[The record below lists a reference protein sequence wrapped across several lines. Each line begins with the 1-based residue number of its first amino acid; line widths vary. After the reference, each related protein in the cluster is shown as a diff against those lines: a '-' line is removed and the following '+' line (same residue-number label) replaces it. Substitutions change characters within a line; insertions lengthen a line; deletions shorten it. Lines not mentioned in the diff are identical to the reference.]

1 MKKMLRALA
10 VLGGTT
16 FLFLLAATSA
26 GADGIIIP
34 EPIEPIPPDMY
45 IVPFLPI
52 KYHRVTVEIDNQVAQ
67 VEVDQVFV
75 NDSDHELEATYV
87 FPLPE
92 DAAIS
97 DFALYVDGERLE
109 GRILDKDEAREI
121 YEDIVRH
128 RRDPALLEYVGRNTF
143 RAQVFPIPP
152 QGERRIQISY
162 TEVLSQ
168 DNGLVSFVYPLNTEK
183 FSPVPLEEVTITVDI
198 SSTTPIKAV
207 YSPSHDVAID
217 REDEHHVGVSYEE
230 NDVTPS
236 TDFELFYSVSQD
248 DFGANLLTYRDGDDG
263 FYLLLVAPKADF
275 GGQEVVA
282 KDVMIVV
289 DVSGSMEGEKLEQ
302 AKDAMN
308 YVLDHLNAEDRFNI
322 VAFSTTVDLY
332 AKTLQGADETAD
344 ARSFIRRLEAAGGT
358 NINEALLT
366 ALDRLP
372 GERPELLI
380 FLTDGLPTAGVTEPG
395 PIITSTQDAAGPTVR
410 LFAFGVGYDVN
421 TVLLDTIAQENRG
434 IAQYVHP
441 GEDINLAVTSFYEK
455 VSTPVLADIDVD
467 FGTVDVF
474 DTYPHP
480 LPDLFAGS
488 QLIMVGRYED
498 PGSITLRLSGEV
510 NGETQTFSYSGQTF
524 ASRSTEMEFLPRL
537 WATRKIGYLM
547 NQIRLHGSDEELI
560 DEIMDLSLRYG
571 VMTPYTSFL
580 VEEDVDVFTHEGW
593 EEAERSLRYGMPA
606 EFAPASGARAVDN
619 AQAIQGYSM
628 ADAAPTPEAESADRL
643 KVVGDKTFLTRE
655 DTWIDTAY
663 DEDMSSTKIGFG
675 SDEYFEVLDQRPDW
689 GPYFALG
696 EDVIFVVDGRAYEV
710 TAGDFPAPDVPE
722 GPQPDPAP
730 DVPDAPEPDPAPDV
744 PDAPEPDPN
753 PAVPSP
759 SPLNGDGDTD
769 WQMWTVVGV
778 VVAAVV
784 VATTGLVLRSRR
796 PRAKGSA

>member
-1 MKKMLRALA
+1 MKNILRTLA
-10 VLGGTT
+10 VLGGATL
-16 FLFLLAATSA
+16 LFLLAAPSA

-34 EPIEPIPPDMY
+34 EPIEPAPPDHL
-45 IVPFLPI
+45 IIPFLPI

-67 VEVDQVFV
+67 VQVDQAFI
-75 NDSDHELEATYV
+75 NDSDQALEATYV

-109 GRILDKDEAREI
+109 GRVLDKDEARAI
-121 YEDIVRH
+121 YEEIVRH

-152 QGERRIQISY
+152 HGERRIQISY

-183 FSPVPLEEVTITVDI
+183 FSPVPLEEVTIAVDI
-198 SSTTPIKAV
+198 TSTTPIKAV

-217 REDEHHVGVSYEE
+217 RQDEHHVSVSYEAS
-230 NDVTPS
+230 DVTPS

-248 DFGANLLTYRDGDDG
+248 DFGVNLLTYRDGDDG
-263 FYLLLVAPKADF
+263 FFLLLVAPKADF
-275 GGQEVVA
+275 SGQEVLA
-282 KDVMIVV
+282 KDVMMVV

-308 YVLDHLNAEDRFNI
+308 YILDHLNPEDRFNI
-322 VAFSTTVDLY
+322 LAFSTTVELY
-332 AKTLQGADETAD
+332 AQTLQGANETAD

-366 ALDRLP
+366 ALDNLP

-380 FLTDGLPTAGVTEPG
+380 CLTDGLPTVGVTEPG
-395 PIITSTQDAAGPTVR
+395 PIITSVQNAAGPTVR

-434 IAQYVHP
+434 IAQYVRP
-441 GEDINLAVTSFYEK
+441 GEDITQAVTSFYEK

-467 FGTVDVF
+467 FGAVNVF
-474 DTYPHP
+474 DTYPEP
-480 LPDLFAGS
+480 LPDLFAGT
-488 QLIMVGRYED
+488 QLVMVGRYRE
-498 PGSITLRLSGEV
+498 PETVTVRLSGAV
-510 NGETQTFSYSGQTF
+510 NGDTQTFSYPDQAF
-524 ASRSTEMEFLPRL
+524 LSRSTEMEFLPRL
-537 WATRKIGYLM
+537 WATRKIGYLL

-580 VEEDVDVFTHEGW
+580 VEEDVDVFSDEGRK
-593 EEAERSLRYGMPA
+593 EAERSLHYAMPTA
-606 EFAPASGARAVDN
+606 LAPATGAGAVEN
-619 AQAIQGYSM
+619 AQVIQGYSE
-628 ADAAPTPEAESADRL
+628 AQAAPVEAPASRL
-643 KVVGDKTFLTRE
+643 KVVGDRTFLAR
-655 DTWIDTAY
+655 DDAWIDTAY
-663 DEDMSSTKIGFG
+663 EEDMSSTKIGFG
-675 SDEYFEVLDQRPDW
+675 SDEYFAVLKQRPDW
-689 GPYFALG
+689 GSYFALG
-696 EDVIFVVDGRAYEV
+696 EHVIFVVDGQTYEV
-710 TAGDFPAPDVPE
+710 TAGDYPL
-722 GPQPDPAP
+722 P
-730 DVPDAPEPDPAPDV
+730 DVPDAPQADLDPVV
-744 PDAPEPDPN
+744 PL
-753 PAVPSP
+753 PSP
-759 SPLNGDGDTD
+759 VGGNGGSD
-769 WQMWTVVGV
+769 WQTWVIVAG

-784 VATTGLVLRSRR
+784 VATTGLILRSRR